1 MVNVE
6 LPREVVERARRGDR
20 AALTQVLA
28 RYAKVLHRLARISS
42 PGTDA
47 EELAQAMLAKLVE
60 VLPRFEPDGPATLT
74 TWVMTVAH
82 RFLLDERKRFRPVLV
97 SADAL
102 SSTPSGD
109 DVEQGTWRREVGD
122 ALEHALSRLPQ
133 EQLRPVVL
141 VHVFE
146 HSVEE
151 VADVEG
157 VPVGTIKSRLF
168 RARVALGR
176 ALGPTFAEELRH
188 G

>member
-1 MVNVE
+1 MNVE

-20 AALTQVLA
+20 AALAQVLS
-28 RYAKVLHRLARISS
+28 RYVKVLHRLARSSS
-42 PGTDA
+42 PAVDA
-47 EELAQAMLAKLVE
+47 EELTQAMLAKLVE
-60 VLPRFEPDGPATLT
+60 VLPRFEPAGPATLT

-97 SADAL
+97 PVDSLASAAAEG
-102 SSTPSGD
+102 T
-109 DVEQGTWRREVGD
+109 VEQGLWRREVGD
-122 ALEHALSRLPQ
+122 ALELALSRLPE
-133 EQLRPVVL
+133 EQRRPLVL
-141 VHVFE
+141 VHVLE

-151 VADVEG
+151 VAKVEG

-176 ALGPTFAEELRH
+176 ALGPSFAEELRH